1 MTDIPEIKTRSKQ
14 SEVKKRREKVQQ
26 FMSKGILSP
35 SNLAKATGFT
45 INQIKHDLVFFKKNA
60 NTWLDGLAI
69 DGYTFQAQNTDSQ
82 LQDMIEELQQK
93 RTLDEVKS
101 NIPLLI
107 KIDNAIAHLLSLKW
121 QLASN
126 GSALM
131 TIRRAQKKYANQ
143 LLNSK

>member
-1 MTDIPEIKTRSKQ
+1 MSRSTD
-14 SEVKKRREKVQQ
+14 VKKRRETVQQ

-35 SNLAKATGFT
+35 TNLSIVTGYKVDL
-45 INQIKHDLVFFKKNA
+45 IRHDLVFFKKNA
-60 NTWLDGLAI
+60 NTWLDGLAL

-93 RTLDEVKS
+93 RTLDEVK
-101 NIPLLI
+101 NDIKLLI
-107 KIDNAIAHLLSLKW
+107 KVDSAIAHLLSLKW

-131 TIRRAQKKYANQ
+131 TIRRAQQKYAKQ
-143 LLNSK
+143 LLNSQ